1 MAEKNEGPWAVQVTE
16 RGREDKAPLR
26 FAGVTSVYFHDN
38 GILVIEQIGRK
49 ILFAPGAWI
58 NAVVTEEPPT
68 DIKESAKELV
78 AQLVG

>member
-1 MAEKNEGPWAVQVTE
+1 MKEKNAGPWAAQVEE
-16 RGREDKAPLR
+16 RGREGKAPLR

-38 GILVIEQIGRK
+38 GILVVEQIGRK

-68 DIKESAKELV
+68 DIEERTKEL
-78 AQLVG
+78 AGN